1 MMLTFR
7 AGKVAAL
14 AACLSVAACSRE
26 QQDWRSAEA
35 ADTVESYGQVLER
48 HPDSELVAAA
58 RTRVAQLAE
67 DREWQQAGSADTAD
81 SYRQFLAHHPNG
93 RWAQEARI
101 RIQNFA
107 LNGLAAPGPAGIG
120 PVGAAP
126 AAGASTTAAPATS
139 TLAAPGASTTA
150 ARPAS
155 TTAVPAAGTSVAAPV
170 ATPGELAAPASSA
183 SPAARPVST
192 GAPVDVP
199 TATATTGY
207 GIQLGAFASETA
219 ANAAWQ
225 QLSVRFGA
233 QLAGLSPRVVAA
245 NTPNGTLFRLQ
256 AGVSDEARA
265 RALCDMLRKG
275 SQACVPVLP
284 H

>member
-35 ADTVESYGQVLER
+35 ADTAESYGQFLER
-48 HPDSELVAAA
+48 HPDSELVTAA
-58 RTRVAQLAE
+58 RSRVAQLAE

-81 SYRQFLAHHPNG
+81 SYRQFLAHYPNG

-107 LNGLAAPGPAGIG
+107 LNGLALQGPAETG
-120 PVGAAP
+120 PAGAAP
-126 AAGASTTAAPATS
+126 AAGT
-139 TLAAPGASTTA
+139 
-150 ARPAS
+150 
-155 TTAVPAAGTSVAAPV
+155 
-170 ATPGELAAPASSA
+170 
-183 SPAARPVST
+183 T
-192 GAPVDVP
+192 GAPAAATSASVEIP
-199 TATATTGY
+199 TATAAGGY

-225 QLSVRFGA
+225 QLSARFGV
-233 QLAGLSPRVVAA
+233 QLAGLAPRVVAA
-245 NTPNGTLFRLQ
+245 NTANGTLFRLQ
-256 AGVSDEARA
+256 AAVSDEARA

>member
-35 ADTVESYGQVLER
+35 ADTVESYGQFLER
-48 HPDSELVAAA
+48 HPDSELVTAA

-107 LNGLAAPGPAGIG
+107 LNGLASQGPREIVAG
-120 PVGAAP
+120 
-126 AAGASTTAAPATS
+126 TTD
-139 TLAAPGASTTA
+139 
-150 ARPAS
+150 
-155 TTAVPAAGTSVAAPV
+155 VPAAAVTSAAAPV
-170 ATPGELAAPASSA
+170 ATPGELAAPAAPA
-183 SPAARPVST
+183 SRPVST
-192 GAPVDVP
+192 GASVSVP
-199 TATATTGY
+199 TASATAGGY

-225 QLSVRFGA
+225 QLSARFGV
-233 QLAGLSPRVVAA
+233 QLAGLAPRVVAA
-245 NTPNGTLFRLQ
+245 NTANGTLFRLQ
-256 AGVSDEARA
+256 AAVSDEARA
-265 RALCDMLRKG
+265 RALCDMLRKD